1 MQLMIANLYKKVK
14 IWCVE
19 SRNDL
24 IIACIIFF
32 TGLSGFGLGRLS
44 VDLKP
49 HPPFSVIQPINEQDS
64 NKASSGVTADTAA
77 ANDKKIVAS
86 RNGTA
91 YYYPWCSGAKRIK
104 EENKVW
110 FLTKEAAEKAGLKLA
125 GNCIP

>member
-1 MQLMIANLYKKVK
+1 MIADLFKKVK
-14 IWCVE
+14 TWCVE

-24 IIACIIFF
+24 VIACIIFF

-49 HPPFSVIQPINEQDS
+49 NSPLSVIQPIDDQNSDIDS
-64 NKASSGVTADTAA
+64 SRATADTAV

-91 YYYPWCSGAKRIK
+91 YYYSWCSGAKRIK
-104 EENKVW
+104 EENKIW

-125 GNCIP
+125 GNCAP